1 MSTCQFKINNH
12 CKLITNL
19 ARKELPLQPITQ
31 AACAICISMNPAQ
44 SVNRFTVCETLHR
57 LRINNKFCNEKHNTL
72 LVAVQCTLGVGTQ
85 LHGYLAWMQRQ
96 DCGCAQKVSLMNTWG
111 PNECDNSREIILDW
125 LKESAANAGV
135 PFSRRVVNALL
146 TNCIEA
152 SLDLHTEYKMHWIY
166 NAHS

>member
-1 MSTCQFKINNH
+1 MSTCQFFINNH

-19 ARKELPLQPITQ
+19 TRKELPLQPITP
-31 AACAICISMNPAQ
+31 AACDICKSLNPPQ

-72 LVAVQCTLGVGTQ
+72 LIAVQCTLGVGTQ
-85 LHGYLAWMQRQ
+85 LHGYLAWMQTE

-125 LKESAANAGV
+125 LKESAVQAGV

-166 NAHS
+166 NV